1 VTAQVCKD
9 IDAQV
14 EALKRG
20 AVDLINE
27 KELREKLE
35 RAAKTGK
42 PLVVKAG
49 FDPTA
54 PDLHLGHTI
63 VMNKMKQFQDFGH
76 DVVFVVGDFTALIG
90 DPTGKNAARPPLSP
104 AQIKSGAETYAEQ
117 AFKILDRGRARIEY
131 NSSWLAPLGAEGLI
145 RLAAKYTVA
154 RMFEREDFK
163 TRFKGEMPISV
174 HEFLYPLLQA
184 YDSVALRCDVELGGG
199 DQLFNLVIG
208 RSIQKEYGQEPQ
220 VVLTT
225 PLLEGTDAKM
235 VDGRLAGNKMS
246 KSLGNYV
253 GITEPPGEMFGK
265 LMSITDDLMW
275 RYFDL
280 LSETPMAGIATLKAG
295 CAAGTSNPRDAKAR
309 LAAEIVA
316 RFHGADAAKAA
327 TDEFDR
333 VFRNKEKPAE
343 IREFCLSA
351 TDPKD
356 LWLPRVMTA
365 SSLTASNSEAIRAIA
380 DGGVKV
386 DGNVVRDKN
395 TNLTPGKH
403 LIQKGKIHFVKVII
417 RG

>member
-1 VTAQVCKD
+1 MER
-9 IDAQV
+9 QV
-14 EALKRG
+14 EVLRRG
-20 AVDLINE
+20 AVDLISE
-27 KELREKLE
+27 AELKKKLE
-35 RAAKTGK
+35 RAAETGK

-90 DPTGKNAARPPLSP
+90 DPTGKNATRPPLTSE
-104 AQIKSGAETYAEQ
+104 QIKSGAETYAEQ
-117 AFKILDRGRARIEY
+117 AFKILDRDRARIEF
-131 NSSWLAPLGAEGLI
+131 NSSWLRPLGAEGII
-145 RLAAKYTVA
+145 RLAAKHTVA
-154 RMFEREDFK
+154 RMLEREDFK

-184 YDSVALRCDVELGGG
+184 YDSVALNCDVELGGG

-208 RSIQKEYGQEPQ
+208 RSIQKEFGQEPQ

-235 VDGRLAGNKMS
+235 VDAKLAGNKMS

-253 GITEPPGEMFGK
+253 GITEPPGEIFGK

-275 RYFDL
+275 RYYEL
-280 LSETPMAGIATLKAG
+280 LSEIPLSEIGAMKTG

-309 LAAEIVA
+309 LGAEIVT
-316 RFHGADAAKAA
+316 RFHGADAGRTARE
-327 TDEFDR
+327 EFDR
-333 VFRNKEKPAE
+333 VFKKKEMPAE
-343 IREFCLSA
+343 IREFSVNA

-365 SSLTASNSEAIRAIA
+365 AALTASNSEAIRAIN

-386 DGNVVRDKN
+386 DGQIVKDKN
-395 TNLTPGKH
+395 TTLTPGEH

-417 RG
+417 GG